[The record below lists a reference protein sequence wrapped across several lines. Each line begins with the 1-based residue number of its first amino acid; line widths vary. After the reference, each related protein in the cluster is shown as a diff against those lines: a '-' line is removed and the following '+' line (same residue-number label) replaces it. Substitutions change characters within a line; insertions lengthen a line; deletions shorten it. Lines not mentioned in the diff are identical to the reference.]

1 MGGNPKD
8 SRVKDVGRCG
18 ETCSSN
24 NPSRS
29 QNGRMGLIGGLGVL
43 AGISSIGSASG
54 LLLLEDGLISLLAS
68 NTILPSVQLIAM
80 SPTESTD

>member
-1 MGGNPKD
+1 MGENPKD
-8 SRVKDVGRCG
+8 SRVKDAGRCG

-24 NPSRS
+24 NWSRS

-68 NTILPSVQLIAM
+68 KTILPSVQLMAM